1 MDKSKLLSTN
11 FETPSVKKTE
21 VNTNKRRIP
30 PLIIKTGQLS
40 LFRKG
45 MFFVNDTFFLILNQ
59 LTFTFLLLYM
69 KLTIY
74 HVHVNF
80 HHILF
85 KNSFN
90 FILFVQIN
98 IPRCYVMV

>member
-45 MFFVNDTFFLILNQ
+45 MFFVNDTFFLILNK
-59 LTFTFLLLYM
+59 LTFTFFIALHETNYLPRSCIFSSPFISVFFQLYLSRSV
-69 KLTIY
+69 K
-74 HVHVNF
+74 
-80 HHILF
+80 
-85 KNSFN
+85 
-90 FILFVQIN
+90 
-98 IPRCYVMV
+98 